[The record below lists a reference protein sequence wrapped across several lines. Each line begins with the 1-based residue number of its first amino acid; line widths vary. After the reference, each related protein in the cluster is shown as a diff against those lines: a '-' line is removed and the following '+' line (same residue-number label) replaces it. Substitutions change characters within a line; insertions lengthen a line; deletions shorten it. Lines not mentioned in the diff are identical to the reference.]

1 MDSGQL
7 SNSDSNR
14 GFYQEFI
21 LITITILFFCGVVF
35 DSGELKEPA
44 MGA

>member
-21 LITITILFFCGVVF
+21 LITILFFCGVVF